1 MRLTDPPVG
10 EMFDGSRIRT
20 RQTRVKVPNEEAA
33 RIDEAKLREYL
44 LSPTHPVGR
53 FKAQFF
59 RRLGYS
65 RDDHH
70 VLASDLL
77 ALLQNEIA
85 TTTENEFGTKYVVSG
100 WIETPNGE
108 VQRIVTVWMTRVG
121 EDSPD
126 LVTAYPGGGDG
137 D

>member
-1 MRLTDPPVG
+1 M
-10 EMFDGSRIRT
+10 
-20 RQTRVKVPNEEAA
+20 KVPNAEAA

-65 RDDHH
+65 RDEDH

-77 ALLQNEIA
+77 ALLQNEIESG
-85 TTTENEFGTKYVVSG
+85 TENEFGTKYIDSG
-100 WIETPNGE
+100 WIKTPNGGMR
-108 VQRIVTVWMTRVG
+108 RIVTVWMIRVG
-121 EDSPD
+121 EDSRG
-126 LVTAYPGGGDG
+126 LLTACSGGGDG
-137 D
+137 H